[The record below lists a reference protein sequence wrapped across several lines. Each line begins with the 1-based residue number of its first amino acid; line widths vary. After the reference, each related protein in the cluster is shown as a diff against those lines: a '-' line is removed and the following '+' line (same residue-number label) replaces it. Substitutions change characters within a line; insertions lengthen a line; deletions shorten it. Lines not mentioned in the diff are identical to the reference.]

1 MKGNKKLLVLA
12 VLVLLLTVVFSTYA
26 IYRSSNTGGGKVT
39 AAAWSVKIGEDD
51 LEDVTLLFDGNDL
64 VCTGT
69 DNYTASRVEGKID
82 PDSHC
87 TIPITIDADGSEV
100 DVKLTAA
107 LGDVTGLP
115 TGMSVALA
123 NGDDSKT
130 IPYSATAGEME
141 DTITLEV
148 TWIGSTSDTGAKD
161 ETDLGKAGQ
170 DITIPVTLTARQNLS
185 NE

>member
-26 IYRSSNTGGGKVT
+26 IYRSSNTAGGKVS

-51 LEDVTLLFDGNDL
+51 LEDVTLLFDADDL

-69 DNYTASRVEGKID
+69 GNYTASRVEGKIA

-100 DVKLTAA
+100 DVLLTAS
-107 LGDVTGLP
+107 LGQATLP

-123 NGDDSKT
+123 SGSDSKT
-130 IPYSATAGEME
+130 IPYSATDGAME

-148 TWIGSTSDTGAKD
+148 TWTGSTSDASSKD
-161 ETDLGKAGQ
+161 ETDLGVAGT